1 MQRSERQS
9 LGVQKWVDNRLRG
22 TLCWA
27 TGVGK
32 TRGGVTAMQRF
43 QKGNPTHKI
52 IVVVPSDPI
61 KEQWIEELA
70 RFKVKADVVTM
81 FIASKNKM
89 ECSLLVIDEIHK
101 CAAPTL
107 IKLFENIT
115 FKAILGLTATFERT
129 DGRDKILAQYAP
141 VVDTI
146 SIQEAVENGWLSKYV
161 EYKVLL
167 DPPDLEVYD
176 RINQE
181 FQEHFAFFNHDFTLA
196 MNCATDWKV
205 RLNEAKRRVGENEDW
220 HDMNKQL
227 MIHAAGFSRTLQA
240 RKKFIQENSK
250 KLEIAKLILE
260 KRKDKKCIT
269 FSSTVAQAE
278 QLAKL
283 SKMGKVYSGQTSS
296 GKKGRITLDEFK
308 AMKSG
313 VVHSIYKLNE
323 GFNDPSI
330 QVGVILGF
338 NSSSTASKQRI
349 GRVIRA
355 NNPNEEK
362 EIFTL
367 VLRGTQDE
375 KWAQNSLSGRDFTV
389 IDEDGLRNL
398 LDGKDFVQKVDRPS
412 HIMFTA

>member
-9 LGVQKWVDNRLRG
+9 LGVQKWVDNKLKG

-32 TRGGVTAMQRF
+32 TRGGVLAMKRF
-43 QKGNPTHKI
+43 QAGNPTQKI

-61 KEQWIEELA
+61 KDQWIEELA
-70 RFKVKADVVTM
+70 MYKVKADVITM
-81 FIASKNKM
+81 FVASKYTF
-89 ECSLLVIDEIHK
+89 ECCLLVIDEIHK

-107 IKLFENIT
+107 IKLFENIK

-146 SIQEAVENGWLSKYV
+146 TIQEAVQNGWLSKYK

-167 DPPDLEVYD
+167 EPINLELYD
-176 RINQE
+176 KINQE
-181 FQEHFAFFNHDFTLA
+181 FQEHFAYFNHDFALA
-196 MNCATDWKV
+196 MRCATDWKA
-205 RLNEAKRRVGENEDW
+205 RLEEAKRRAGNTDW
-220 HDMNKQL
+220 HDINKQL
-227 MIHAAGFSRTLQA
+227 IIHAAGFSRTLQA
-240 RKKFIQENSK
+240 RKKFIQENQK

-260 KRKDKKCIT
+260 KRSDKKCIT
-269 FSSTVAQAE
+269 FSSTIAQAE
-278 QLAKL
+278 QLAKM
-283 SKMGKVYSGQTSS
+283 SGIGKVYGGEKAT

-308 AMKSG
+308 SLDKG

-323 GFNDPSI
+323 GFNDPTI

-338 NSSSTASKQRI
+338 NSSATASKQRI

-355 NNPNEEK
+355 NNLDEEK

-367 VLRGTQDE
+367 VLKGTQDE
-375 KWAQNSLSGRDFTV
+375 KWAQNSLSGRDFIV
-389 IDEDGLRNL
+389 IDEEGLRNL